1 MAVPVLM
8 DKAIVRHVI
17 RSSRDRNIAKS
28 LLTTNN
34 QLADTMPINS
44 IVAEI
49 VGISNFVDDSIE
61 RGQNIACIPMLSSHI
76 SMPLKCGEAVWVISF
91 QEKNSNNF
99 NYFWISRVHGSTETE
114 DTNFTAPIRL
124 NTTKPLS
131 VNRAFGKSEFIEQ
144 EYNSADYPR
153 FDNFIEMPDESR
165 YFILQGSSNQESEIE
180 RLVRKN
186 NIVIEPVPRYF
197 KNEDELV
204 LQGSN
209 NTLIAFKTFDG
220 YSSNSTINNQNIGY
234 ANLSKANTSND
245 GFIDIVVGRSRN
257 NDLPAS
263 SDFLS
268 INDANRFQETYTTS
282 SFRTCYPTI
291 VNSLGR
297 FENNKN
303 YENLTEE
310 TLETNNEGRPDFKH
324 DSARI
329 CLSENR
335 NTDFAFSINSSLYS
349 GLNIQLPQENRI
361 SSVIAKSDNIRLIA
375 RQNVLN
381 NNDIESRSK
390 SSIILLKEGT
400 QPESYIARGTQ
411 SFIVLDEV
419 GNAFIDG
426 SKITLGNTIRISESH
441 GEGNQVFIGQEN
453 ENSQPMVLG
462 ETLKNMLD
470 NICQQF
476 IDFVDIFNNH
486 GHASTSAIGSA
497 ANPEVVGEVAN
508 VTTNV
513 TSTLN
518 EIKSNLVQI
527 QSKMGKLQW
536 TRSGWQMN

>member
-527 QSKMGKLQW
+527 QSKMGKLQ
-536 TRSGWQMN
+536 

>member
-28 LLTTNN
+28 LLTSNN

-49 VGISNFVDDSIE
+49 VGISNFVDDSVE
-61 RGQNIACIPMLSSHI
+61 RGQNIACIPMLSSHVL
-76 SMPLKCGEAVWVISF
+76 MPLKCGEAVWVISF

-99 NYFWISRVHGSTETE
+99 NYFWISRVHGNTETE
-114 DTNFTAPIRL
+114 DANFTAPIRL
-124 NTTKPLS
+124 NTSRPS
-131 VNRAFGKSEFIEQ
+131 SANRAYGKSEFIEQ
-144 EYNSADYPR
+144 EYNSADFPR

-165 YFILQGSSNQESEIE
+165 YFILQGTSNQESEIE

-186 NIVIEPVPRYF
+186 NLIMEPVPRYF

-220 YSSNSTINNQNIGY
+220 YSSNNTTDNQNIGY
-234 ANLSKANTSND
+234 ANLNKSNTTND

-268 INDANRFQETYTTS
+268 INDANRFRETYTTS

-310 TLETNNEGRPDFKH
+310 ILETNNEGRPDFKH
-324 DSARI
+324 DAARI

-335 NTDFAFSINSSLYS
+335 NTDASFGINASLYS
-349 GLNIQLPQENRI
+349 GLNIQLPQENNV
-361 SSVIAKSDNIRLIA
+361 SSVVVKSDNIRIIS
-375 RQNVLN
+375 RQSVLN
-381 NNDIESRSK
+381 NTNVENRSK
-390 SSIILLKEGT
+390 SSIVLLKEGT
-400 QPESYIARGTQ
+400 QPVSYISRGTQ
-411 SFIVLDEV
+411 SLIALDEV

-426 SKITLGNTIRISESH
+426 SKITLGSNIRISESH
-441 GEGNQVFIGQEN
+441 GQGNQVFIGQEN

-462 ETLKNMLD
+462 DNLKNMLD
-470 NICQQF
+470 SLCQQF

-497 ANPEVVGEVAN
+497 ANPGVVGEVAN

-513 TSTLN
+513 TNTLN
-518 EIKSNLVQI
+518 EIKSNLIQI
-527 QSKMGKLQW
+527 QSKMGKLQ
-536 TRSGWQMN
+536 